1 MFLFTEKRMRE
12 NRMNIQPIEI
22 QANLSRTIRAIE
34 AEAWMDMLDAA
45 PPSVRKQLGI
55 ETFRSDNACFL
66 ACRELSAVPFN
77 RGFAVEPQWS
87 ANDKEMAEGVRWLD
101 RNASKTW
108 VIQVDEE
115 GFNAS
120 SAALSR
126 MGVIQKDSG
135 WIKFFSR
142 AVPHI
147 VPNEPRIEIAD
158 GNRKA
163 SDFANVINA
172 GYGFPTA
179 TFEWFK
185 ALASRDRWT
194 CYVAYADDEPCSAG
208 AAFVGSAGAWFGVDA
223 TLVSARGKG
232 LQSAVIARRLRDVRD
247 KGAVIAMAETGRPAT
262 VDSPLGTSFRNYQR
276 AGFEAQHYSANFA
289 RDRSVPCGATPVFM
303 M

>member
-1 MFLFTEKRMRE
+1 
-12 NRMNIQPIEI
+12 MNIQPTKI
-22 QANLSRTIRAIE
+22 QANISRTIRAIE
-34 AEAWMDMLDAA
+34 AEAWMDMLNAA

-66 ACRELSAVPFN
+66 ACRELLAVPFN
-77 RGFAVEPQWS
+77 RGFAIGPQWA
-87 ANDKEMAEGVRWLD
+87 ANDKEMAEGLRWLD

-115 GFNAS
+115 GFKAS

-126 MGVIQKDSG
+126 MGIIQKDSG
-135 WIKFFSR
+135 WIKFFSKT
-142 AVPHI
+142 VPRV

-158 GNRKA
+158 GGHKA
-163 SDFANVINA
+163 TNFANVIKA

-185 ALASRDRWT
+185 ALANRDRWT
-194 CYVAYADDEPCSAG
+194 CYIAYIDEEPCSAG
-208 AAFVGSAGAWFGVDA
+208 AAFVGSAGAWFGIDA
-223 TLVSARGKG
+223 TLATARGKG
-232 LQSAVIARRLRDVRD
+232 LQSALIARRLRDVSD

-276 AGFEAQHYSANFA
+276 AGFGVQHYSANFA
-289 RDRSVPCGATPVFM
+289 RDANVPRSATPVLM

>member
-1 MFLFTEKRMRE
+1 
-12 NRMNIQPIEI
+12 MNIQPTEI
-22 QANLSRTIRAIE
+22 QASTSGTIRAIE
-34 AEAWMDMLDAA
+34 AEAWIDMLDAA
-45 PPSVRKQLGI
+45 PPLARKQLGI
-55 ETFRSDNACFL
+55 ATFRSDNACFL
-66 ACRELSAVPFN
+66 ACRELPAVPFN
-77 RGFAVEPQWS
+77 RGFAVGPQWS
-87 ANDKEMAEGVRWLD
+87 ANDKEMMEGLRWLD

-120 SAALSR
+120 SAALLR
-126 MGVIQKDSG
+126 MGIVQEDSG

-142 AVPHI
+142 PVDHI

-158 GNRKA
+158 GGRKA
-163 SDFANVINA
+163 TDFANVINA

-185 ALASRDRWT
+185 ALANRDRWT
-194 CYVAYADDEPCSAG
+194 CYVAYVDDEPCSAG
-208 AAFVGSAGAWFGVDA
+208 AAFVGSAGAWFGIDA
-223 TLVSARGKG
+223 TLATARAKG

-276 AGFEAQHYSANFA
+276 AGFEVQHYSANFA
-289 RDRSVPCGATPVFM
+289 RDPNVLRGATPVLM

>member
-1 MFLFTEKRMRE
+1 
-12 NRMNIQPIEI
+12 MNIQPTEI
-22 QANLSRTIRAIE
+22 QANTSRTIRSIE
-34 AEAWMDMLDAA
+34 AEAWIDMLDAA
-45 PPSVRKQLGI
+45 PLSVRKQLGI

-66 ACRELSAVPFN
+66 ACRELPAVPFN
-77 RGFAVEPQWS
+77 RGFAVGPQWS
-87 ANDKEMAEGVRWLD
+87 ASDKEMAEGLRWLD
-101 RNASKTW
+101 RNASKMW

-115 GFNAS
+115 GFDAS

-126 MGVIQKDSG
+126 MGITRKDSG

-142 AVPHI
+142 PVDHI

-158 GNRKA
+158 GGRKA
-163 SDFANVINA
+163 TDFANVINA
-172 GYGFPTA
+172 AYGFPTA

-208 AAFVGSAGAWFGVDA
+208 AAFFGSAGAWFGIDA
-223 TLVSARGKG
+223 TLAAARGKG
-232 LQSAVIARRLRDVRD
+232 LQSAVIARRLRDVGD

-276 AGFEAQHYSANFA
+276 AGFEVQHYSANFA
-289 RDRSVPCGATPVFM
+289 RAPTVPRSATPVLM